1 MNFFSFNS
9 LKNSLRHEASLI
21 FFSLVAFL
29 LFPWFVRR
37 VDMTSA
43 PLDPG
48 IISVVL
54 MAVLSFLVFKAVTW
68 WVIRVVWPV
77 FAEYS
82 ELHFERNFNALLPLQ
97 KVMIYLTFYM
107 LLLMGFVFTLSAL
120 I

>member
-1 MNFFSFNS
+1 MTLFSFNS

-21 FFSLVAFL
+21 FFSLIAFL

-48 IISVVL
+48 VLSVVL
-54 MAVLSFLVFKAVTW
+54 MAVLSFLVFNAVTW
-68 WVIRVVWPV
+68 WIIRVVWPV

-82 ELHFERNFNALLPLQ
+82 ELHFERNFKVLLPWQ
-97 KVMIYLTFYM
+97 KVAIYLGFYM
-107 LLLMGFVFTLSAL
+107 LLLMGLVWTLAAL
-120 I
+120 V